1 MLLQKRFYGAG
12 KIQLTGSDIDLAT
25 NRIKVATE
33 DGFTEDTA
41 CFSTTELN
49 KITKAKNKLKAAK
62 NAQWCRS
69 HMPFIASMFNDKD
82 RITLNSIVSE
92 LVPKDPDFADGKVLE
107 QTIKTRVRRKLE
119 NALSG
124 KEETKDGYQSHGIAW
139 EDGYNY
145 WIARD
150 HSSEGAA
157 KVFIQRG
164 KDFRRSK

>member
-1 MLLQKRFYGAG
+1 MVQEN
-12 KIQLTGSDIDLAT
+12 T
-25 NRIKVATE
+25 IKVATE

-119 NALSG
+119 NAF
-124 KEETKDGYQSHGIAW
+124 KW
-139 EDGYNY
+139 
-145 WIARD
+145 
-150 HSSEGAA
+150 
-157 KVFIQRG
+157 
-164 KDFRRSK
+164 

>member
-1 MLLQKRFYGAG
+1 ML
-12 KIQLTGSDIDLAT
+12 
-25 NRIKVATE
+25 
-33 DGFTEDTA
+33 
-41 CFSTTELN
+41 
-49 KITKAKNKLKAAK
+49 
-62 NAQWCRS
+62 
-69 HMPFIASMFNDKD
+69 
-82 RITLNSIVSE
+82 
-92 LVPKDPDFADGKVLE
+92 
-107 QTIKTRVRRKLE
+107 
-119 NALSG
+119 LSG

>member
-1 MLLQKRFYGAG
+1 MALPIRENL
-12 KIQLTGSDIDLAT
+12 IDLCHFQNSKIDAEPLWEK
-25 NRIKVATE
+25 NIICALPIKFFL
-33 DGFTEDTA
+33 G
-41 CFSTTELN
+41 
-49 KITKAKNKLKAAK
+49 TKPTSGVLLSLLLSLLSPIKKKWPLG
-62 NAQWCRS
+62 
-69 HMPFIASMFNDKD
+69 
-82 RITLNSIVSE
+82 TLNSIVSE

-145 WIARD
+145 WISRD
-150 HSSEGAA
+150 HTSEGAA

-164 KDFRRSK
+164 KDFKRNKWVS